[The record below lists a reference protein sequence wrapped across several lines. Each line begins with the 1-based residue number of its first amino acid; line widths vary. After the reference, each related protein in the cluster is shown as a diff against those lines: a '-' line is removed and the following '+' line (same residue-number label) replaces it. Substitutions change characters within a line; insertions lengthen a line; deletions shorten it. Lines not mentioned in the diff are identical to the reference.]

1 MNEDTLIWIAIA
13 VMAAVTWFTR
23 IGGYW
28 LMRLVPQ
35 SGAVKRGLDTLPG
48 ALVVAILAPMAL
60 NGGWAAPTAILAA
73 IVIGRAGLSAIFAVF
88 GAVGVV
94 ALLRL
99 SV

>member
-1 MNEDTLIWIAIA
+1 MA
-13 VMAAVTWFTR
+13 VVTWLTR

-35 SGAVKRGLDTLPG
+35 GGSVKRGLDHLPG
-48 ALVVAILAPMAL
+48 ALVAAILAPIAL
-60 NGGWAAPTAILAA
+60 DGGWAAPVAILAA
-73 IVIGRAGLSAIFAVF
+73 MAIGRADLSAIFAVF

-99 SV
+99 VI